1 MLRRAIGAK
10 RTNDF
15 KGGML
20 RSPQVRIFSAYFAF
34 VVWAIESRDMVNTFS
49 ASFCSILL
57 TSKLQRRKLSKR
69 KMRVMHQQY
78 LVRLL
83 SRMRRCAHIFEGTR
97 LQRPIRD
104 AAKCVTVIGK
114 YGGSEEKKLVIE
126 MHAYIY
132 FKCCIKHLSDLF
144 LSVWCHPTERSM
156 M

>member
-1 MLRRAIGAK
+1 MDGQSYL
-10 RTNDF
+10 
-15 KGGML
+15 L

-83 SRMRRCAHIFEGTR
+83 SRMRRCAHIIEGTR

-104 AAKCVTVIGK
+104 AAKCVTVTGK
-114 YGGSEEKKLVIE
+114 YGGSVR
-126 MHAYIY
+126 
-132 FKCCIKHLSDLF
+132 
-144 LSVWCHPTERSM
+144 ERSKLQRCM
-156 M
+156 HISVSSVASNIFVTCFCPCDVIIQNVQ